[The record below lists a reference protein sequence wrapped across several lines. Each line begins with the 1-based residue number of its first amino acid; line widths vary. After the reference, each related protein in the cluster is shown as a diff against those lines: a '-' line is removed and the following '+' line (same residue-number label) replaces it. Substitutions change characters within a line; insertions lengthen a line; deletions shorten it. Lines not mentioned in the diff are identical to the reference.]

1 MPPDLTC
8 HGPSRLF
15 SSTAP
20 YCDRC
25 LTILRSSLFKLEDT
39 DQDAPRFARGRCE
52 RGRRQHP
59 EGARTMWQSGDPPV
73 QWRGASVK
81 NLFSRLLSR
90 LGVASKQELEGT
102 KRRLE
107 QAQRRNQR
115 LEQQLEGTKGQLQQA
130 RQQNQ
135 KIRQRLKR
143 TRQQATPQEG
153 VEHRPKRSTRE
164 DILHRMPKESVCAEI
179 GVDRGD
185 LSSKIL
191 EVIQPKRLHLIDPWK
206 HEEEDLY
213 RDSRYGGLGPDGQII
228 MEKRYNEVTDRF
240 AEELRTRQVLIHR
253 SFSDVA
259 SEEFEDSYFDWVYI
273 DGNHLYEFV
282 KKDLELYYPKIK
294 VNGYITGDDYG
305 AQDNW
310 WANGVQK
317 AVDEFVS
324 HRPDLTLEVSGRQFS
339 IKKGVSVDTG
349 SP

>member
-1 MPPDLTC
+1 M
-8 HGPSRLF
+8 
-15 SSTAP
+15 
-20 YCDRC
+20 
-25 LTILRSSLFKLEDT
+25 
-39 DQDAPRFARGRCE
+39 
-52 RGRRQHP
+52 
-59 EGARTMWQSGDPPV
+59 
-73 QWRGASVK
+73 K

-90 LGVASKQELEGT
+90 LGVASKQELERT